1 MIRKLELSFYCRQ
14 VINLIMIKKYIFL
27 LLGFVFVGIAY
38 IGIIVPGIPT
48 TVFLLIAVWFFSRSS
63 KKFENWLMN
72 HKIFGELITNW
83 NLYNSI
89 DFKSKIMAISLIVI
103 TFSFTVF
110 YAFSFKIDVLFIMFA
125 VLLSIF
131 IITRPSPPQKN

>member
-1 MIRKLELSFYCRQ
+1 
-14 VINLIMIKKYIFL
+14 MIKKYIFL

-110 YAFSFKIDVLFIMFA
+110 YAFSFKIDFLFIMFA

>member
-1 MIRKLELSFYCRQ
+1 MHANPF
-14 VINLIMIKKYIFL
+14 
-27 LLGFVFVGIAY
+27 
-38 IGIIVPGIPT
+38 IVPKGVNIITLT
-48 TVFLLIAVWFFSRSS
+48 TVSVNCPFVQKLDRQ
-63 KKFENWLMN
+63 FE
-72 HKIFGELITNW
+72 I
-83 NLYNSI
+83 LYNSI

>member
-1 MIRKLELSFYCRQ
+1 VIRKLELSFYCRQ

>member
-1 MIRKLELSFYCRQ
+1 
-14 VINLIMIKKYIFL
+14 MIKKYIFL